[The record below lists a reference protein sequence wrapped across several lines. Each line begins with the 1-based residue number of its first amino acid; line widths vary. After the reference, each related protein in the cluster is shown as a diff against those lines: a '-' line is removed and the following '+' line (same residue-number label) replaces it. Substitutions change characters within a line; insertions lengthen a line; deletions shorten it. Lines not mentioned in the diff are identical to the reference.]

1 MKKNSGGRG
10 GRGCH
15 SCSCFSQRIL
25 LPGLARLMLAVACKK
40 KTLFFSTHPSSF
52 LSCLVALDAGAGMG
66 ADNFVCVESAKVE
79 GGNLAAGK
87 TWTGKMKLLPA

>member
-1 MKKNSGGRG
+1 
-10 GRGCH
+10 
-15 SCSCFSQRIL
+15 
-25 LPGLARLMLAVACKK
+25 
-40 KTLFFSTHPSSF
+40 
-52 LSCLVALDAGAGMG
+52 MG